1 MGVSETPQDSE
12 RGKKMK
18 RAAWVAVTALVVA
31 ALLLFAGCGGKG
43 TTSESTGDK
52 SSGAVAAQ
60 SDVAEGVPIYPGAT
74 EVDAL
79 ELRRGGPA
87 PGGPQ
92 QDGQDSDTASETA
105 DGQNPD
111 GVPSEVDGENPADR
125 PAPPDG
131 WEPPEG
137 TEAGTPPAG
146 MRAMSVAYR
155 TADSIEKVVAW
166 YKEQL
171 SGMTDFEEAT
181 MPSRGGTD
189 GEDSGEGAAFTF
201 KVGDTSKMVM
211 IRTDTSEDGG
221 GTLIM
226 ISNAGEGMPQSQ
238 PANQE

>member
-1 MGVSETPQDSE
+1 MAT
-12 RGKKMK
+12 
-18 RAAWVAVTALVVA
+18 TALIVA

-52 SSGAVAAQ
+52 SSGTVAAQ

-74 EVDAL
+74 EVDAF

-87 PGGPQ
+87 PDGPQ
-92 QDGQDSDTASETA
+92 QDGQDGDTTSETA

-111 GVPSEVDGENPADR
+111 GVPPEGDGENTADR

-131 WEPPEG
+131 QEPPEG
-137 TEAGTPPAG
+137 TEAGSPPAG
-146 MRAMSVAYR
+146 MRAMPVAYR
-155 TADSIEKVVAW
+155 TADSIDKVVAW

-171 SGMTDFEEAT
+171 SGMTDIEEAT

-189 GEDSGEGAAFTF
+189 DEDSGEGAAFTF

-211 IRTDTSEDGG
+211 IVTDTSEDGG

-226 ISNAGEGMPQSQ
+226 ISNAADGRPQAP
-238 PANQE
+238 PADQE